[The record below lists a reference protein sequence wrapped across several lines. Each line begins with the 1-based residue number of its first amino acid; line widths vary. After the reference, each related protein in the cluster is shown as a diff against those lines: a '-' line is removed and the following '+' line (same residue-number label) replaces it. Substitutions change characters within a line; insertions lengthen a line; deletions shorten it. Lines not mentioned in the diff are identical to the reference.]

1 MQHRLRSIRA
11 TSISVLDIHEDKAT
25 LSRLMEACEQGVNE
39 DHAEAILLG
48 CAALST
54 YREAWQ
60 ARLGVPV
67 VDGTLAAVKFCETVV
82 DLGASTSIVLTFSPP
97 EKKAYVGL
105 LQQFERKG

>member
-11 TSISVLDIHEDKAT
+11 TSISVLDIHEDEAT

-54 YREAWQ
+54 YREALQ
-60 ARLGVPV
+60 TRLGVPV
-67 VDGTLAAVKFCETVV
+67 VDGTLAELNFVRHW
-82 DLGASTSIVLTFSPP
+82 SIS
-97 EKKAYVGL
+97 
-105 LQQFERKG
+105 ERVRV